1 MLETR
6 PSEAIDPLSDALT
19 RISLRALINVA
30 LDASEEWAIDFPAY
44 EGFTLNVVQK
54 GEGWLSVKGDQQ
66 TARLKAG
73 DCFLMTG
80 GRQFS
85 LASDLSL
92 KRRLRAEELFSQSQD
107 GYVSCN
113 GGGDFFVVG
122 TIFRFEGH
130 LPSIL
135 FDRLPPIIYIDGNSD
150 QAAALRWNLDRFTA
164 EMRCNSVGRKLI
176 LSHLAPIMLLQV
188 LRIYLHS
195 APKEVNWLVALS
207 HPRLSKVLEAMQTSY
222 KRDWSLEQ
230 LASLANMSRSGFAL
244 TFKKRVGISPMNYL
258 MNWRMQIACEL
269 LQAGDDSLYAIA
281 TAVGYS
287 SESAFSAAFVKTVKC
302 RPGAYRRPQSRTS
315 RKEKRP

>member
-1 MLETR
+1 MLEIR

-19 RISLRALINVA
+19 RISLRAFINVA
-30 LDASEEWAIDFPAY
+30 LDAGEAWAIDFPAY
-44 EGFTLNVVQK
+44 EGFTFNVVQK
-54 GEGWLSVKGDQQ
+54 GECCLSVKGDRQ
-66 TARLKAG
+66 TVRLKTG

-85 LASDLSL
+85 LTSDLSI
-92 KRRLRAEELFSQSQD
+92 KKRLRAEELFSQSQD

-135 FDRLPPIIYIDGNSD
+135 FDRLPPIIYIDGSSD
-150 QAAALRWNLDRFTA
+150 QAAVLRWNLDRFTA

-195 APKEVNWLVALS
+195 TPKEANWLVALS

-269 LQAGDDSLYAIA
+269 LRAGDESLYTIA

-302 RPGAYRRPQSRTS
+302 RPGAYRRP
-315 RKEKRP
+315 EIRP